1 MYKKTAKSK
10 HRQQLKTN
18 AYVSACGTPIK
29 LHNSNSLN
37 NKAHKE
43 HKQFVIMKTPGGTR
57 ALDACAARGQQQDIH
72 SYKEQMATLGR
83 PTVEEFI
90 QLYVEDRP
98 DGQEPVLKTGPTL
111 GLMVRFRDPPPS

>member
-37 NKAHKE
+37 NRTNKKP
-43 HKQFVIMKTPGGTR
+43 KQFVSMKTPGGTK
-57 ALDACAARGQQQDIH
+57 ALDACAARGQKQDH
-72 SYKEQMATLGR
+72 VAYNEQMATLGR
-83 PTVEEFI
+83 PTVEEF
-90 QLYVEDRP
+90 
-98 DGQEPVLKTGPTL
+98 
-111 GLMVRFRDPPPS
+111 